1 MAATFC
7 AGPAASAAA
16 NPSTADR
23 RLQALAPPAL
33 LPARWRLSRPAP
45 SLLSLRRRSAE
56 LRPLRVAAS
65 ADVDPKVS
73 RLGPLLEVLGVVNG
87 EDFLPM
93 KDLIRVYKT
102 ALLDGNEE
110 ILGQVEKAITA
121 VEKQKSTAVSQF
133 ESMTVEI
140 SSGKERF
147 LRLNADLENFRK
159 QTEKDRAKFTSNI
172 QVEVVQSLLPLVDSF
187 EKMNLE
193 NNPETE
199 KEQKISTSYQG
210 IYKQLVETL
219 RYLGVGVVET
229 VGKPFDP
236 SVHEAI
242 AREESTKFKAGIVS
256 HEVRRGFL
264 LRERLL
270 RPATV
275 KVSTGSGK
283 QSTSP
288 VEEAKDAAV

>member
-1 MAATFC
+1 MAATFL

-16 NPSTADR
+16 AANPSSAGR
-23 RLQALAPPAL
+23 SLRAAV
-33 LPARWRLSRPAP
+33 LPARWRRSRPAP
-45 SLLSLRRRSAE
+45 GLLSLRRPNAE
-56 LRPLRVAAS
+56 LRPLRVAAG
-65 ADVDPKVS
+65 AGADPKI
-73 RLGPLLEVLGVVNG
+73 VNG
-87 EDFLPM
+87 EDFPPM
-93 KDLIRVYKT
+93 KDLIQLYKT
-102 ALLDGNEE
+102 AFLDGNDEV
-110 ILGQVEKAITA
+110 LGEVEKAITA
-121 VEKQKSTAVSQF
+121 IEKEKSKVASQLGGIAA
-133 ESMTVEI
+133 EI
-140 SSGKERF
+140 TSGKEKF

-159 QTEKDRAKFTSNI
+159 NTEKERAKFTSNI

-187 EKMNLE
+187 EKANLE
-193 NNPETE
+193 NTPETE

-236 SVHEAI
+236 LVHEAI
-242 AREESTKFKAGIVS
+242 AREESVQFKAGIVS

-264 LRERLL
+264 LKERLL

-275 KVSTGSGK
+275 KVSNGVGK
-283 QSTSP
+283 QSSSS

>member
-1 MAATFC
+1 M
-7 AGPAASAAA
+7 
-16 NPSTADR
+16 TA
-23 RLQALAPPAL
+23 
-33 LPARWRLSRPAP
+33 
-45 SLLSLRRRSAE
+45 
-56 LRPLRVAAS
+56 
-65 ADVDPKVS
+65 
-73 RLGPLLEVLGVVNG
+73 
-87 EDFLPM
+87 
-93 KDLIRVYKT
+93 
-102 ALLDGNEE
+102 
-110 ILGQVEKAITA
+110 
-121 VEKQKSTAVSQF
+121 
-133 ESMTVEI
+133 EI
-140 SSGKERF
+140 SSGKEKF

-242 AREESTKFKAGIVS
+242 AREESPKFKAGIIS
-256 HEVRRGFL
+256 PEIRRGFL

-283 QSTSP
+283 QSTSS
-288 VEEAKDAAV
+288 VQETKDAAV